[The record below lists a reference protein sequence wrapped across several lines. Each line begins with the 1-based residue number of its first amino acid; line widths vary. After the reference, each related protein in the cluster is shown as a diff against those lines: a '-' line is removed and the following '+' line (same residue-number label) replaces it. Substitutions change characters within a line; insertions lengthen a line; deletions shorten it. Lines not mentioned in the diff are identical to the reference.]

1 MQCPFCGFNGIQL
14 GYKSCP
20 RCGKS
25 ISSQQSYDNNSRKQS
40 DFVASS
46 FQKTVGSTENY
57 PKQAS
62 FSSRYDSQSLND
74 VEMIKNKVV
83 WSVAP
88 GEIARRI
95 DPKTFLTLSK
105 ASGVYIQE
113 GVTAVLMIDG
123 EIVTEMSSGT
133 YYFAG
138 VVERFA
144 ESVRA
149 IWRFFTGHRKEEN
162 ELSHDER
169 RNKVSIALQNL
180 RGNSIVDVILK
191 ADKSIPIL
199 FGIEDQN
206 GRVEFAPYKVSSG
219 LNEVKIGLSMYLN
232 ITDFK
237 TFRINYLTDKNSLM
251 VSDIQH
257 ILHPYIYEEIK
268 KCLAGRELTTDILP
282 NDVEF
287 SLRWELKNCVDR
299 HLKGIA
305 VEQILSITTQ
315 NDDFERFREVER
327 KLYLSDKE
335 LDFLIRSNDFKNRLQ
350 LEENNQ
356 QLRDVKTAEELRYA
370 LAKLNNDELLH
381 KDEIEEFVKL
391 LEAKK
396 KIRNANT
403 DAEVDKA
410 LADIENDKEKSRLI
424 RDDDLEAMRNAIK
437 RNKNVRDELD
447 IIWELQST
455 QRIAHEKIACEKLV
469 DLDKIKTEQ
478 ELGQAKIKAQQEL
491 GQAEIKADQELQQTA
506 IKAEE
511 ELNRAKQG
519 LNQSEH
525 DLTKQSL
532 ENESDIYAT
541 AKDTE
546 QSKFNADQQSQA
558 HKESLE
564 DQALKHQVNVSDLFR
579 GEREKEDT
587 YGDVRR
593 GKLHQFDVNE
603 ARDDISLGKEM
614 DNAKLDVI
622 ERGNEIEL
630 SAAEK
635 AAEISRRNLEIMSNI
650 KVKEKAQDL
659 EHEQNMAEMKA
670 ENEQIQLEAMSKMS
684 SEAIIAT
691 KIANLSGEAQK
702 AFAETLSSARE
713 LEFANK
719 SYEEREK
726 MMRELIEKGDSYAQG
741 SMQQQK
747 EMMDKFMEM
756 MKDAMHTNAG
766 VVRDAVA
773 GQQNNAVAMQEAM
786 KSIYSKRVDELEH
799 DKNEAKSDKYHAE
812 QRLDTTQDQALHYT
826 TRVSESD
833 KGGGNGLNVNISKIF
848 DELKASGILVNCP
861 NCGKPGLRG
870 RICSCGKQL

>member
-25 ISSQQSYDNNSRKQS
+25 ISSQQNYNNNSLNRN
-40 DFVASS
+40 DFAASS
-46 FQKTVGSTENY
+46 FQKTAASSEVY

-62 FSSRYDSQSLND
+62 FSSKYDSQSLND

-95 DPKTFLTLSK
+95 DPKTFSALSS

-113 GVTAVLMIDG
+113 GITAVLMIDG
-123 EIVTEMSSGT
+123 EIVTTLSSGT

-138 VVERFA
+138 FISRLA
-144 ESVRA
+144 ESVKA
-149 IWRFFTGHRKEEN
+149 VWRFFTGHRKEEN
-162 ELSHDER
+162 DLSFDER

-180 RGNSIVDVILK
+180 RGNSVVDVILK
-191 ADKSIPIL
+191 VDKSIPIL
-199 FGIEDQN
+199 FGIENQN
-206 GRVEFAPYKVSSG
+206 GRIEFAPYKVSSG
-219 LNEVKIGLSMYLN
+219 FNEVEIGLSMYLN

-257 ILHPYIYEEIK
+257 ILNPYISEEIK
-268 KCLAGRELTTDILP
+268 KCVAGHELSTDILP
-282 NDVEF
+282 NDLEF
-287 SLRWELKNCVDR
+287 SLRLELKNCVDR

-305 VEQILSITTQ
+305 VEQILSITTK
-315 NDDFERFREVER
+315 NADFERFRDVER

-335 LDFLIRSNDFKNRLQ
+335 LDFLIRTNDFKNRLQ
-350 LEENNQ
+350 LEENSQ
-356 QLRDVKTAEELRYA
+356 KLREAKTDDEFNYA
-370 LAKLNNDELLH
+370 LDKVNNDKLLH
-381 KDEIEEFVKL
+381 KDEIEEFKEL
-391 LEAKK
+391 LNAKK
-396 KIRNANT
+396 RIRTANT
-403 DAEVDKA
+403 DADVEKA
-410 LADIENDKEKSRLI
+410 LADIENDKEKSKLI
-424 RDDDLEAMRNAIK
+424 RNDDLEAVRNAMK
-437 RNKNVRDELD
+437 RNENVRGELD
-447 IIWELQST
+447 TIWQLQSI
-455 QRIAHEKIACEKLV
+455 QRIEREKILCTELI
-469 DLDKIKTEQ
+469 DLDRVKVDR
-478 ELGQAKIKAQQEL
+478 ELRQAKIKAEHDVKQT
-491 GQAEIKADQELQQTA
+491 GIAAEYDLRQTG
-506 IKAEE
+506 IKAEQ
-511 ELNRAKQG
+511 ELNKAKQG
-519 LNQSEH
+519 LDQSEH
-525 DLTKQSL
+525 DLTKQTL

-564 DQALKHQVNVSDLFR
+564 DQALKHHVNVSDLFR

-593 GKLHQFDVNE
+593 EKLHQFDVNE
-603 ARDDISLGKEM
+603 ARDIISLGKENE
-614 DNAKLDVI
+614 NAKLDVI
-622 ERGNEIEL
+622 ARGNEIEL
-630 SAAEK
+630 SAMEK
-635 AAEISRRNLEIMSNI
+635 AVEIANRNLEKMSNI
-650 KVKEKAQDL
+650 KMREDALNLK
-659 EHEQNMAEMKA
+659 HEENMAQMKA
-670 ENEQIQLEAMSKMS
+670 ENEQIQLDTMSKMS
-684 SEAIIAT
+684 AEAIMAT

-713 LEFANK
+713 LDFANK

-726 MMRELIEKGDSYAQG
+726 MMRELMEKGDSYAQG

-773 GQQNNAVAMQEAM
+773 GQQNNAAAMQEAM

-812 QRLDTTQDQALHYT
+812 QRLDSTQDQALHYT

-833 KGGGNGLNVNISKIF
+833 NGGGNGLNVNIAKIF

-870 RICSCGKQL
+870 RKCSCGKQL